1 MLQASVISQEA
12 NVVTVRMSRSRWNRL
27 QKLEETYKVATAIR
41 RGMKQAEKAPAMT
54 VEEAIESL
62 RAL

>member
-12 NVVTVRMSRSRWNRL
+12 NIVTVRMSRSRWNRL
-27 QKLEETYKVATAIR
+27 QKLEETYKVAAAIR